1 MAGPAPLGRILQAPP
16 RPPWPSVAPLDHDR
30 GLAAGARTAAHIYVS
45 LLALNDHKHMIIIA
59 FNEHIYMLF
68 WNRIGHI
75 NMNADQAILARK
87 QLERRLAPLREAKPV
102 VPPRGWIRAIRE
114 SIGMTT
120 RQFAARMG
128 VGPSRIPVIEK
139 AEITG
144 ATTIKTLR
152 DAAEAL
158 NCTFVYAFVPVKPL
172 DEILHDRATL
182 KVRQDIAR
190 LDHTMQLENQALLKA
205 DLKEEQQRMVASILS
220 GSLRGLWD
228 DEHDSDA

>member
-1 MAGPAPLGRILQAPP
+1 
-16 RPPWPSVAPLDHDR
+16 
-30 GLAAGARTAAHIYVS
+30 
-45 LLALNDHKHMIIIA
+45 MIIFA
-59 FNEHIYMLF
+59 SNEHIYMLILKT
-68 WNRIGHI
+68 IGHI

-114 SIGMTT
+114 SLGMTT
-120 RQFAARMG
+120 RQLAARMG

-158 NCTFVYAFVPVKPL
+158 NCTFVYAFVPVRPL
-172 DEILHDRATL
+172 DDILRDRATF
-182 KVRQDIAR
+182 KVRNDIAR
-190 LDHTMQLENQALLKA
+190 LDHTMRLENQALLKA

-220 GSLRGLWD
+220 GSLRGLWED
-228 DEHDSDA
+228 DHHDHHDRDA